1 MVVSKWFKAQQR
13 AGTMAIHVIIRSRD
27 YDKAKQDGGAK
38 KMKCV
43 SSNDRTHASINHTV
57 TF

>member
-1 MVVSKWFKAQQR
+1 MVLSKRFKAQQR
-13 AGTMAIHVIIRSRD
+13 AGAMAIHVIYKSRD
-27 YDKAKQDGGAK
+27 YDKAKQNGGAK

-43 SSNDRTHASINHTV
+43 SSNNRTHTSINHTV